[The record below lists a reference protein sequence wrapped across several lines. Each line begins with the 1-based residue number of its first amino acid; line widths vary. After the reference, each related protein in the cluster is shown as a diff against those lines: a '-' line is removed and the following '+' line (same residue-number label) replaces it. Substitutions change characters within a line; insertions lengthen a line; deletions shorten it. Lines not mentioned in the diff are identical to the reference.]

1 MNDHTFSIDWRAKY
15 ATLTSKM
22 PIFQKRGW
30 IFVERA
36 WTIFFRSLYLD
47 AAKQP
52 YSSHY
57 RTLFSTLRPE
67 NEEPWQTM
75 EGRLTLRRIA
85 RLDED
90 AVVVT
95 IDADAVKDRQESI
108 NLRKK
113 KFYQLYVRI
122 QQELVNMLLL
132 PELRQC
138 IPKRF
143 HIQKEIDEIQGVGDL
158 GTSERSLVKISHR
171 IALEYDEDKKEALYD
186 DLRATQF
193 LLKKLSSKLT
203 HLSNLEIQKR
213 VITQFYE
220 LGWKKCQ
227 NWPEWQQQRL
237 EASEAS
243 EATSTQHVQSS
254 TNKNKKLIELERSYA
269 NLTEILIGQNQR
281 TQKQLSDQ
289 LDQLAGKIAELEN
302 MMKTMSGD
310 DKPLPEVVNFLRKLR
325 TEQQAKLGKR
335 NDLIEKKKEITEL
348 SDEIVTLIGTMKIQ
362 QEKIEKE
369 ETLEKLKAISDN
381 VHILEETMLKMSESS
396 EKDVMSKLGS
406 FNTLFNTWGKY
417 RLKKNMRMND
427 TTYSANTTMKIQQ
440 EKIETWQAISKMQT
454 DHDNKAILQNEK
466 EETLEKLKAI
476 SDNVHILEETMLKMS
491 ESSEKD
497 VMSKLG
503 SFNTLFNTWGKYMLK
518 KNMRMNDTTYSANTM
533 VKKLINNLFDRE
545 TGSFIPVYVHGRE
558 GVKFAFLVTDFT
570 HQLDA
575 DSIGRLSKGVQGMD
589 VELTLL
595 HPSPEINALNWS
607 KPGDWTENILDPK
620 KLLLT
625 KEKVKL
631 QNIYFDYPLSYED
644 TYRKDRIREIFYCG
658 DKSERWQTVTVENAL
673 LGTVPVPGTES
684 EELEKRRFFTLNAN
698 QRRIYFFNPKTTELT
713 DLQRKILD
721 KLRILWTTSQLRI
734 NDEAV
739 PANSALSRDSSIS
752 SQLESSDLSDHY
764 DIFKQIKLPLSREID
779 LYAEKLF
786 KLHHTDVQSLSVQNM
801 LRV

>member
-417 RLKKNMRMND
+417 
-427 TTYSANTTMKIQQ
+427 
-440 EKIETWQAISKMQT
+440 
-454 DHDNKAILQNEK
+454 
-466 EETLEKLKAI
+466 
-476 SDNVHILEETMLKMS
+476 
-491 ESSEKD
+491 
-497 VMSKLG
+497 
-503 SFNTLFNTWGKYMLK
+503 MLK

>member
-243 EATSTQHVQSS
+243 EASEATSTQHVQSS

-396 EKDVMSKLGS
+396 EKDVMG
-406 FNTLFNTWGKY
+406 
-417 RLKKNMRMND
+417 
-427 TTYSANTTMKIQQ
+427 
-440 EKIETWQAISKMQT
+440 
-454 DHDNKAILQNEK
+454 
-466 EETLEKLKAI
+466 
-476 SDNVHILEETMLKMS
+476 
-491 ESSEKD
+491 
-497 VMSKLG
+497 KLG